1 MDVERILAKY
11 EKVVTMAQR
20 GEANEAANAA
30 KIAASMREKHDWLHD
45 EWRRRQEAAQQP
57 SHDHSA
63 EPPGHGIWD
72 GVDWGRMWNVAK
84 DTVNKAREFTQS
96 MADVHHAIDVADEAT
111 MSARQDMRR
120 GGWQLNTW
128 FSDEVV
134 EELSEMN
141 EMQRQAF
148 VDHVATRYRA
158 WLDELFLDD

>member
-30 KIAASMREKHDWLHD
+30 KIAASMRQKHDWLHD
-45 EWRRRQEAAQQP
+45 EWRRRQEQP
-57 SHDHSA
+57 APQAVS
-63 EPPGHGIWD
+63 PPESSGVWD

-96 MADVHHAIDVADEAT
+96 MMDTQYAVEVADDVPMKVREDT
-111 MSARQDMRR
+111 IS
-120 GGWQLNTW
+120 GGWRLNTH
-128 FSDEVV
+128 FPEGMIDE
-134 EELSEMN
+134 LHTMN
-141 EMQRQAF
+141 EMQRRAF
-148 VDHVATRYRA
+148 VDHVAERYRA